1 MKASGDQRTNVSR
14 EMRAASLPTRPFA
27 ERLQTRGSEFAPK
40 PSRSIEIH
48 INELV
53 LHGFAHADRRP
64 IAESVERELRTLLMN
79 EDFSNAT
86 SLAVA
91 RIAGGSFQL
100 DSNQRHESAG
110 TNIARAIYGGLRQ

>member
-1 MKASGDQRTNVSR
+1 MKASGDKRTSVRR
-14 EMRAASLPTRPFA
+14 EMRAASLPTGPLDERP
-27 ERLQTRGSEFAPK
+27 QTRGSEFAPK

-64 IAESVERELRTLLMN
+64 IAESVERELRTLLN

-100 DSNQRHESAG
+100 ESNRRHESAG